1 LLFFLLN
8 EGQEEKYD
16 KELEEISAILSQKQ
30 FQILMDFKA
39 FDNSKGSLLI
49 NGEGDLFEKVIVFFN
64 STKMGFGILRIVGS
78 DIDPGIIVALANKA
92 DPDLIKKQFGSFK
105 EELKGLFD

>member
-1 LLFFLLN
+1 MS
-8 EGQEEKYD
+8 E
-16 KELEEISAILSQKQ
+16 KQ
-30 FQILMDFKA
+30 FQILMNSKA

-49 NGEGDLFEKVIVFFN
+49 NGEGDLFEEVIVFFN
-64 STKMGFGILRIVGS
+64 STKIGFGILRIVGS
-78 DIDPGIIVALANKA
+78 DIDLGIIVALANKA